1 MVSWGAVGTIGTGT
15 IGTGTNYP
23 PMCDLGQVQTIP

>member
-1 MVSWGAVGTIGTGT
+1 MVSWGAVGT